1 MKSQPRTTAIAIL
14 TIALSAAVARSGDEP
29 PSTGTPPGGDIL
41 PMARFYA
48 GSLVKVGD
56 FPGTLVCLRCDL
68 RPGPEAKAQCEK
80 GGHRHALAMET
91 DGMVHPLLPA
101 SEAVLTQLNSGDL
114 HGKRVGVHGKYYPAT
129 GVIFVDRVSL
139 EK

>member
-1 MKSQPRTTAIAIL
+1 MKSHPRTTAIAIL

-29 PSTGTPPGGDIL
+29 PPVGGDIL

-68 RPGPEAKAQCEK
+68 KPGPEAKAQCQKE
-80 GGHRHALAMET
+80 GHRHALAMET
-91 DGMVHPLLPA
+91 DGMIHPLLPA
-101 SEAVLTQLNSGDL
+101 SEAVLTQLNSVDL
-114 HGKRVGVHGKYYPAT
+114 HGKRVSVHGKYYPAT
-129 GVIFVDRVSL
+129 GAIFVDRVSL

>member
-1 MKSQPRTTAIAIL
+1 MKSHPQTTAIAIL
-14 TIALSAAVARSGDEP
+14 TIALSATVAGSGQD
-29 PSTGTPPGGDIL
+29 PGGDIL

-56 FPGTLVCLRCDL
+56 FPGTLICLRCDL
-68 RPGPEAKAQCEK
+68 KPGPEAKAQCEK
-80 GGHRHALAMET
+80 EGHRHALAMET
-91 DGMVHPLLPA
+91 DGMIHPLLPA
-101 SEAVLTQLNSGDL
+101 SEVVLTQLNSGDL
-114 HGKRVGVHGKYYPAT
+114 HGKRVSVHGNYYPTT